1 MENFQSL
8 IMVGE
13 TGLEPAASWSQTRR
27 SSQLSYSP
35 TNGAVRRI
43 RTGDP
48 LLTKQLLY
56 QLS

>member
-1 MENFQSL
+1 
-8 IMVGE
+8 MVGE